1 MYLKTLVKVTHHSK
15 RKIKTGVFTEWTYNK
30 GNFRTDVRKITCYF
44 LTNWVQYYTEESISI
59 DRTIKTHILHLLCN
73 IQTLVKT
80 MKYGHINLYRL
91 LIVFL
96 NKITKK
102 REDLNG
108 LIWTVLNI
116 FLKKNKRIS
125 NSLIVY
131 SLLMTSSFIFTF
143 ENY

>member
-1 MYLKTLVKVTHHSK
+1 
-15 RKIKTGVFTEWTYNK
+15 
-30 GNFRTDVRKITCYF
+30 
-44 LTNWVQYYTEESISI
+44 
-59 DRTIKTHILHLLCN
+59 
-73 IQTLVKT
+73 